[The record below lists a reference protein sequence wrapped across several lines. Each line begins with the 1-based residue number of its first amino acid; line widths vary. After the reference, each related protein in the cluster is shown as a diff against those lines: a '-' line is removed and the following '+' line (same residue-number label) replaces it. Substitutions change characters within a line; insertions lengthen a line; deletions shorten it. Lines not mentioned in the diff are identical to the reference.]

1 MAQLLMACSGC
12 GVAMSP
18 KTVLYNRDAM
28 PVCDACY
35 GKADLLDT
43 DRRAAAN
50 IRKAGFACLAAG
62 VVALFAPMAHIGFL
76 VACVVL
82 ALTSGV
88 FALQSLARGNERF
101 TKHLTPLQR
110 QIAWA
115 SSVAGLA
122 LSAISVMGGNFARLL
137 PG

>member
-1 MAQLLMACSGC
+1 
-12 GVAMSP
+12 MSP
-18 KTVLYNRDAM
+18 SSVLYDREAM

-50 IRKAGFACLAAG
+50 IRKAGLACLGAG
-62 VVALFAPMAHIGFL
+62 VVALFAPLAHMGFL
-76 VACVVL
+76 VACVIV

-101 TKHLTPLQR
+101 TKHLTPVQR
-110 QIAWA
+110 QVVWVGTI
-115 SSVAGLA
+115 AGLA
-122 LSAISVMGGNFARLL
+122 LSAISMMGGNFARLL
-137 PG
+137 LT